1 LLAVL
6 AENIFVMFAVTI
18 VFKTMR
24 YVYPFHCHF
33 CTFILSFEVKCLIC
47 SDFWKKTI
55 NSDVMLVIGVH
66 ILLFAIN
73 FDAYLQT

>member
-24 YVYPFHCHF
+24 YVCPFHCHF

-47 SDFWKKTI
+47 SDFWKK
-55 NSDVMLVIGVH
+55 N
-66 ILLFAIN
+66 N
-73 FDAYLQT
+73 QQ